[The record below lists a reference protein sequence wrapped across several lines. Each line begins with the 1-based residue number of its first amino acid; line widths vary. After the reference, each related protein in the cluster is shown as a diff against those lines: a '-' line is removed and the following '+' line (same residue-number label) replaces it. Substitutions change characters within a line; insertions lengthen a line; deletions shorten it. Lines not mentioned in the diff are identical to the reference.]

1 MLYLLILA
9 VSINGT
15 PMLFPYS
22 PQGEPFLF
30 ADRAACLEK
39 LVTEKERIAQKGR
52 EFQMRCLTQ
61 KAWDD
66 IPAQFDEIPSQFQPD
81 GDGV

>member
-9 VSINGT
+9 VTINGS

-39 LVTEKERIAQKGR
+39 LVTEKERIARKTPD
-52 EFQMRCLTQ
+52 FQMRCLTQ
-61 KAWDD
+61 KRWDD
-66 IPAQFDEIPSQFQPD
+66 IPAEFVETPGEFLPG
-81 GDGV
+81 GDGA